1 MGTANGQFTK
11 MARNFVVIRRRIMI
25 LIDTQKEEF
34 SKLRNIRILN
44 KAEEENQFYGDFLL
58 IGLGGVGRQCVTS
71 YKRMM
76 QGKIKQE
83 DNVHFLLI
91 DSDIPEM
98 EETIKDS
105 REGVGLN
112 AMEVISIYRQN
123 LENILETGTAE
134 GPVQNTIAKWMRPD
148 FPVMPIGRDGARGN
162 RQIGRLMF
170 SNAYED
176 MRILL
181 FEKLD
186 EVYNRSKEGKL
197 DVMIIS
203 SLCGG
208 TGSGIL
214 ADITYNIR
222 AYAKSKKW
230 QNFRVGGC
238 LLTPDVLF
246 ANSGLDWEKRSV
258 LEANA
263 YATLTEMESLMTL
276 PERGESYVFESGTH
290 RISIKQ
296 PIFDSCMLVSGKEDD
311 QGYIPETVIYN
322 DIAYFLYKLTCVKYV
337 SNRREEGA
345 QLLLRDAFFDRAG
358 SRLFKVLNE
367 SDYRIP
373 IREIENICEFQ
384 VFKEAYKRMH
394 QLNSDNEKMQADRKE
409 SFGEIREFLEG
420 GPGEEIHLQANGLL
434 RVASIPRPNYKQI
447 KKGED
452 YFRTSVPRQLESF
465 KQEVPVIIKYIK
477 NSMMSSLENH
487 IQEYLREYGPFLTVQ
502 MIGAKGFENLEADT
516 GMVAEAKAL
525 EEMCRTPM
533 EIGEYQ
539 RIIDSILHMVQK
551 RFFAFPSAKRETERG
566 YYDASIKQV
575 LETEHKAIREG
586 LNDQDVFGD
595 VIRMLRQRAEQIAD
609 TYSRFDQDL
618 WNSVED
624 LALSGKNVISYM
636 MKNANRSEYL
646 PSDYVTEDK
655 IEDLRKGLIQL
666 MVGHEADI
674 DNGRVVPIRQ
684 EMEKIYRN
692 LLVGIGAY
700 APEKLIAAAFSER
713 PLTLQESNMMFV
725 APSNKEREDIMH
737 RAAQSFVQGATEKIA
752 KKQLCQLKAEGI
764 TFLETQRI
772 ISLPQNMPYFSE
784 AVRQILVAEP
794 YNELDDTITLNA
806 GEAEIS
812 MEDMYVNVPKEQLQC
827 IDDLKHSYDAIDR
840 ATFFGLHTDEVNA

>member
-1 MGTANGQFTK
+1 
-11 MARNFVVIRRRIMI
+11 MI

-34 SKLRNIRILN
+34 SKLRQIRILN

-58 IGLGGVGRQCVTS
+58 IGLGGIGRQCVTA

-76 QGKIKQE
+76 QGKVTKE
-83 DNVHFLLI
+83 DNVHYLLV

-98 EETIKDS
+98 EATIKDA

-123 LENILETGTAE
+123 LEKILETGTAE
-134 GPVQNTIAKWMRPD
+134 GPVQSTIAKWMRPD
-148 FPVMPIGRDGARGN
+148 FPVMSIGRDGAKGN

-186 EVYNRSKEGKL
+186 EVYNRSESGKL
-197 DVMIIS
+197 DVMIVS
-203 SLCGG
+203 GLSGG

-222 AYAKSKKW
+222 AYARSKKW
-230 QNFRVGGC
+230 HNFRVGGC

-246 ANSGLDWEKRSV
+246 ANASIDWEKRGV

-263 YATLTEMESLMTL
+263 YATLQEMESLMTL
-276 PERGESYVFESGTH
+276 KERDEAYVFESGNH
-290 RISIKQ
+290 RLSIKEN
-296 PIFDSCMLVSGKEDD
+296 IFDSCMLVSGKEDD
-311 QGYIPETVIYN
+311 QGYLPEGVIYT

-337 SNRREEGA
+337 GSRREEGT
-345 QLLLRDAFFDRAG
+345 QMLLRDAFFDKAG

-384 VFKEAYKRMH
+384 VFKEAYKRIH
-394 QLNSDNEKMQADRKE
+394 EPVSNTEKMKADLRE
-409 SFGEIREFLEG
+409 SFGEIRDFLEG

-434 RVASIPRPNYKQI
+434 RVASIQRPNYKQI

-452 YFRTSVPRQLESF
+452 EFRTSVPHQLENF
-465 KQEVPVIIKYIK
+465 KREVPVIIKYIK

-502 MIGAKGFENLEADT
+502 MIGSKGFENLEADT
-516 GMVAEAKAL
+516 GMVAEAKTL

-533 EIGEYQ
+533 ESGEYQ
-539 RIIDSILHMVQK
+539 RIIDSILQIVQK

-566 YYDASIKQV
+566 YYDASVKQV

-586 LNDQDVFGD
+586 LNDQEVFGD
-595 VIRMLRQRAEQIAD
+595 VIRMLRQRAEQISD
-609 TYSRFDQDL
+609 IYSRFDQDL

-624 LALSGKNVISYM
+624 LAVSGQNVISYM
-636 MKNANRSEYL
+636 MKNANRGEYL

-700 APEKLIAAAFSER
+700 APEKLIAAAFSDK
-713 PLTLQESNMMFV
+713 PITLQESNMMFV
-725 APSNKEREDIMH
+725 SASNAQREDIMN
-737 RAAQSFVQGATEKIA
+737 RAARAFVQGATEKIQ
-752 KKQLCQLKAEGI
+752 KKQLCQLKKDGL
-764 TFLETQRI
+764 TFLEMQRI

-784 AVRQILVAEP
+784 AVRQLLVSEP

-806 GEAEIS
+806 GETEIS

-827 IDDLKHSYDAIDR
+827 IDELKKSYDSIDR
-840 ATFFGLHTDEVNA
+840 SAFFGLHMDESNMA